1 MQEKEELLNSVIE
14 NAQKTIEQSK
24 DWHVKYDKQVNAML
38 DSRPLLDQFKIKRLT
53 KEYSALQFYLN
64 EITQPDLITITAKY
78 KGNGIATITIT
89 KDTAQIS
96 TETYEKSNKELFN
109 IDTKLKNEDLNTI
122 QTHKFL
128 EHFNQ
133 DIKLKTKPNRETQE
147 SMLLAEFSKTS
158 SYDKLLTGIQPIK
171 YADTLYYQI
180 PMTIGANPTEYIN
193 ILARTKVRKIT
204 LVEVLEDGQDLDTIL
219 AQATA
224 KAVFLI
230 NLLHTE
236 NGASTYRLMGFHGRL
251 PNQITI
257 KVCIAVPKSSKIKE
271 FEPFQIQNGID
282 TLDYR
287 YLQYENDQEQITSIK
302 TNVND

>member
-1 MQEKEELLNSVIE
+1 MQEKEDLLNSVIE
-14 NAQKTIEQSK
+14 KSQKTIEQSK
-24 DWHVKYDKQVNAML
+24 GWHVKYDTQVNAML
-38 DSRPLLDQFKIKRLT
+38 ENRTLLDQFKIKRLT

-64 EITQPDLITITAKY
+64 EISQPDLITITAKY

-133 DIKLKTKPNRETQE
+133 DIKLKTKPNKETQE
-147 SMLLAEFSKTS
+147 SMLLAEFSKTT

-171 YADTLYYQI
+171 YADTLYFQI

-204 LVEVLEDGQDLDTIL
+204 IIEVLQDGQDLDTIL

-224 KAVFLI
+224 KAVFLT

-236 NGASTYRLMGFHGRL
+236 QGEKWYKLMGFHGRL
-251 PNQITI
+251 PNQITL
-257 KVCIAVPKSSKIKE
+257 KVCITVPKSSKIKE
-271 FEPFQIQNGID
+271 FQPFQIQNGID

-287 YLQYENDQEQITSIK
+287 YLQYENDQEKITSIK

>member
-1 MQEKEELLNSVIE
+1 MQEKEDLLNSVIE

-24 DWHVKYDKQVNAML
+24 DWHVKYDTQVNIML
-38 DSRPLLDQFKIKRLT
+38 DSRQLLDQYKIKRLT
-53 KEYSALQFYLN
+53 KEYAALQFYLN
-64 EITQPDLITITAKY
+64 EVTQPDLLTITVKY

-96 TETYEKSNKELFN
+96 TETYDKTNKELFN
-109 IDTKLKNEDLNTI
+109 CNTQLKNEDLNTI

-133 DIKLKTKPNRETQE
+133 DIKLKTKPNKETQE
-147 SMLLAEFSKTS
+147 SMLLAEFSKTT

-171 YADTLYYQI
+171 YEDTLYYRI
-180 PMTIGANPTEYIN
+180 PMTISSNPTEYIN

-204 LVEVLEDGQDLDTIL
+204 IIETLEDGQDLDTIL

-224 KAVFLI
+224 KAVFLT

-236 NGASTYRLMGFHGRL
+236 QGDKWYKLFGFHGRL
-251 PNQITI
+251 PTTLTI
-257 KVCIAVPKSSKIKE
+257 KVCISVPKSSKIKE
-271 FEPFQIQNGID
+271 FQPFQIQNGID

>member
-14 NAQKTIEQSK
+14 KSQKTIEQSK
-24 DWHVKYDKQVNAML
+24 DWHIKYDKQVNAML
-38 DSRPLLDQFKIKRLT
+38 ESRPLLDQFKIRRLT
-53 KEYSALQFYLN
+53 KDSALQFYLN

-78 KGNGIATITIT
+78 KGSGIATITIT

-96 TETYEKSNKELFN
+96 TETYDKTNKELFN
-109 IDTKLKNEDLNTI
+109 IDTKLKNEDLNNI

-133 DIKLKTKPNRETQE
+133 DIKLKTKPNKETQE

-171 YADTLYYQI
+171 YADTLYYNI

-204 LVEVLEDGQDLDTIL
+204 IIEVLQDGQDLDTIL

-224 KAVFLI
+224 QAVFLT

-236 NGASTYRLMGFHGRL
+236 QGEKWYKLMGFHGRL
-251 PNQITI
+251 GNQITI
-257 KVCIAVPKSSKIKE
+257 KTCIAVPKNSKIKE
-271 FEPFQIQNGID
+271 FQPFQIQNGID

-287 YLQYENDQEQITSIK
+287 YLQYENDQEKITSIK

>member
-1 MQEKEELLNSVIE
+1 MQEKEDLLNSVIE
-14 NAQKTIEQSK
+14 KSQKTIEQSK
-24 DWHVKYDKQVNAML
+24 DWHVKYDTQVNAML
-38 DSRPLLDQFKIKRLT
+38 DNRTLLDQFKIKRLT
-53 KEYSALQFYLN
+53 KDSALQFYLN

-96 TETYEKSNKELFN
+96 TETFDKTNKELFN
-109 IDTKLKNEDLNTI
+109 IDTKLKNEDLNNI
-122 QTHKFL
+122 QVHKFL
-128 EHFNQ
+128 EYFNQ
-133 DIKLKTKPNRETQE
+133 DIKLKTKPNKETQE

-171 YADTLYYQI
+171 HADTLYYNI
-180 PMTIGANPTEYIN
+180 PITIGANPPEYIN

-204 LVEVLEDGQDLDTIL
+204 IIEVLQDGQDLDTIL

-224 KAVFLI
+224 KAVFLT

-236 NGASTYRLMGFHGRL
+236 QGDKWYKLMGFHGRL
-251 PNQITI
+251 PTTLTI
-257 KVCIAVPKSSKIKE
+257 KICIAVPKNSKIKE
-271 FEPFQIQNGID
+271 FEPFTIQNGID

-287 YLQYENDQEQITSIK
+287 YLQYDYDTEQITSIK

>member
-14 NAQKTIEQSK
+14 KSQKTIEQSK
-24 DWHVKYDKQVNAML
+24 DWHIKYDKQVNAML
-38 DSRPLLDQFKIKRLT
+38 ESRPLLDQFKIRRLT
-53 KEYSALQFYLN
+53 KDSALQFYLN

-78 KGNGIATITIT
+78 KGSGIATITIT
-89 KDTAQIS
+89 KDTAQIT
-96 TETYEKSNKELFN
+96 TETYDKSNKELFN
-109 IDTKLKNEDLNTI
+109 IDTKLKNEDLNNI

-133 DIKLKTKPNRETQE
+133 DIKLKAKPNKETQE

-171 YADTLYYQI
+171 YADTLYYNI

-204 LVEVLEDGQDLDTIL
+204 IVETLTDGQDLDTIL

-224 KAVFLI
+224 KAVFLT

-236 NGASTYRLMGFHGRL
+236 QGDKWYKLMGYHGRL
-251 PNQITI
+251 PNQITL

-271 FEPFQIQNGID
+271 FQPFQIQNGID

>member
-1 MQEKEELLNSVIE
+1 MQEKEDLLNSVIE
-14 NAQKTIEQSK
+14 KSQKTIEQSK
-24 DWHVKYDKQVNAML
+24 DWHVKYDKQVNTML
-38 DSRPLLDQFKIKRLT
+38 ESRTLLDQFKIKRLT
-53 KEYSALQFYLN
+53 KDSALQFYLN

-96 TETYEKSNKELFN
+96 TETFDKTNKELFN

-133 DIKLKTKPNRETQE
+133 DIKLKTKPNKETQE

-171 YADTLYYQI
+171 YADTLYYNI

-204 LVEVLEDGQDLDTIL
+204 IIETLEDGQDLDTIL

-224 KAVFLI
+224 KAVFLT

-236 NGASTYRLMGFHGRL
+236 NGESIYRLMGYHGRL

-271 FEPFQIQNGID
+271 FEPFEIQNGID

-287 YLQYENDQEQITSIK
+287 YLQYDYDTEQITSIK